1 MPVHSTTP
9 KHHHPPPRR
18 SRRFRPAAL
27 IILGFAT
34 LGCSDPAG
42 IAAQP
47 APTPTTVST
56 AAPAATTAPPA
67 TTAAPTTTPKVEVP
81 RLVGMKLASARQRL
95 ASHGLKLRVRYRPTA
110 RFAAGTVISQ
120 SRRIGA
126 GVARSS
132 AITLVIAKALPPP
145 PTTQPHPHRRR
156 LRGAVTPPTKAPAST
171 PPPPTTTAPEA
182 PETAPSTSRA
192 RSGSTLPTPTTST
205 PTTTAS
211 AANPTDDQPPGP
223 PLTFAWHDGATV
235 PPGVVRKVL
244 VPQVGLSVQEALKCL
259 RTIRWAAW

>member
-145 PTTQPHPHRRR
+145 PTTQP
-156 LRGAVTPPTKAPAST
+156 
-171 PPPPTTTAPEA
+171 PPPPTT
-182 PETAPSTSRA
+182 PS
-192 RSGSTLPTPTTST
+192 RSCHPSYEGACLDP
-205 PTTTAS
+205 TAS
-211 AANPTDDQPPGP
+211 DYDCAGGSGNGPKYVQGPVRVRPPDPYDLDADD
-223 PLTFAWHDGATV
+223 DGLGCE
-235 PPGVVRKVL
+235 PY
-244 VPQVGLSVQEALKCL
+244 
-259 RTIRWAAW
+259 

>member
-9 KHHHPPPRR
+9 KHRHPPPRR
-18 SRRFRPAAL
+18 SRHFRPAAL

-47 APTPTTVST
+47 APAPTTVST
-56 AAPAATTAPPA
+56 AAPAATTTAPPA

-120 SRRIGA
+120 SRRMGV

-145 PTTQPHPHRRR
+145 PPTTQPRPRRR
-156 LRGAVTPPTKAPAST
+156 LLRGAVTRPTKAPAST

-192 RSGSTLPTPTTST
+192 QSRSALPTPSTST

-211 AANPTDDQPPGP
+211 AANPTDGRVSAP
-223 PLTFAWHDGATV
+223 H
-235 PPGVVRKVL
+235 VRV
-244 VPQVGLSVQEALKCL
+244 A
-259 RTIRWAAW
+259 R

>member
-18 SRRFRPAAL
+18 SRRFRPATL
-27 IILGFAT
+27 IILGFAA

-81 RLVGMKLASARQRL
+81 RLVGMRLASARQRL

-145 PTTQPHPHRRR
+145 PTTQP
-156 LRGAVTPPTKAPAST
+156 
-171 PPPPTTTAPEA
+171 PPPPTT
-182 PETAPSTSRA
+182 PS
-192 RSGSTLPTPTTST
+192 RSCHPSYEGACLDP
-205 PTTTAS
+205 TAS
-211 AANPTDDQPPGP
+211 DYDCAGGSGNGPKYVQGPVRVHPPDPYDLDADD
-223 PLTFAWHDGATV
+223 DGLGCE
-235 PPGVVRKVL
+235 PY
-244 VPQVGLSVQEALKCL
+244 
-259 RTIRWAAW
+259 

>member
-1 MPVHSTTP
+1 MPVHSTTL
-9 KHHHPPPRR
+9 KHRHPPPRR
-18 SRRFRPAAL
+18 SRHFRPAAL

-47 APTPTTVST
+47 APAPTTVST
-56 AAPAATTAPPA
+56 AAPAAATTAPPA

-120 SRRIGA
+120 SRRMGV

-145 PTTQPHPHRRR
+145 PPTTQP
-156 LRGAVTPPTKAPAST
+156 
-171 PPPPTTTAPEA
+171 PPPPTT
-182 PETAPSTSRA
+182 PS
-192 RSGSTLPTPTTST
+192 RSCHPSYEGACLDP
-205 PTTTAS
+205 TAS
-211 AANPTDDQPPGP
+211 DYDCAGGSGNGPKYVQGPVKVRPPDP
-223 PLTFAWHDGATV
+223 FDLDADNDGLGCE
-235 PPGVVRKVL
+235 PY
-244 VPQVGLSVQEALKCL
+244 
-259 RTIRWAAW
+259 

>member
-1 MPVHSTTP
+1 MPVHSTTL
-9 KHHHPPPRR
+9 KHRHPPPRR
-18 SRRFRPAAL
+18 SRHFRPAAL

-47 APTPTTVST
+47 APAPTTVST
-56 AAPAATTAPPA
+56 AAPAAATTAPPA

-120 SRRIGA
+120 SRRMGV

-132 AITLVIAKALPPP
+132 AITLVIAKALPPQP
-145 PTTQPHPHRRR
+145 PSTQP
-156 LRGAVTPPTKAPAST
+156 
-171 PPPPTTTAPEA
+171 PPPPTT
-182 PETAPSTSRA
+182 PS
-192 RSGSTLPTPTTST
+192 RSCHPSYEGACLDP
-205 PTTTAS
+205 TAS
-211 AANPTDDQPPGP
+211 DYDCAGGSGNGPKYVQGPVKVRPPDP
-223 PLTFAWHDGATV
+223 FDLDADNDGLGCE
-235 PPGVVRKVL
+235 PY
-244 VPQVGLSVQEALKCL
+244 
-259 RTIRWAAW
+259 

>member
-145 PTTQPHPHRRR
+145 PTTQP
-156 LRGAVTPPTKAPAST
+156 
-171 PPPPTTTAPEA
+171 PPPPTT
-182 PETAPSTSRA
+182 PS
-192 RSGSTLPTPTTST
+192 RSCHPSYEGACLDL
-205 PTTTAS
+205 TAS
-211 AANPTDDQPPGP
+211 DYDCAGGSGNGPKYVQGPVRVHPPDPYDLDADD
-223 PLTFAWHDGATV
+223 DGLGCE
-235 PPGVVRKVL
+235 PY
-244 VPQVGLSVQEALKCL
+244 
-259 RTIRWAAW
+259 

>member
-9 KHHHPPPRR
+9 KHRHPPPRR
-18 SRRFRPAAL
+18 SRHFRPAAL

-47 APTPTTVST
+47 APAPTTVST
-56 AAPAATTAPPA
+56 AAPAAATTAPPA
-67 TTAAPTTTPKVEVP
+67 TTAAPTTTPKVDVP

-120 SRRIGA
+120 SRRMGV

-145 PTTQPHPHRRR
+145 PPTTQP
-156 LRGAVTPPTKAPAST
+156 
-171 PPPPTTTAPEA
+171 PPPPTT
-182 PETAPSTSRA
+182 PS
-192 RSGSTLPTPTTST
+192 RSCHPSYEGACLDP
-205 PTTTAS
+205 TAS
-211 AANPTDDQPPGP
+211 DYDCAGGSGNGPKYVQGPVKVRPPDP
-223 PLTFAWHDGATV
+223 FDLDADNDGLGCE
-235 PPGVVRKVL
+235 PY
-244 VPQVGLSVQEALKCL
+244 
-259 RTIRWAAW
+259 

>member
-1 MPVHSTTP
+1 MPVHSTTL
-9 KHHHPPPRR
+9 KHRHPPPRR
-18 SRRFRPAAL
+18 SRHFRPAAL

-47 APTPTTVST
+47 APAPTTVST
-56 AAPAATTAPPA
+56 AAPAAATTAPPA

-120 SRRIGA
+120 SRRMGV

-132 AITLVIAKALPPP
+132 AITLVIAKALPPQP
-145 PTTQPHPHRRR
+145 PSTQP
-156 LRGAVTPPTKAPAST
+156 
-171 PPPPTTTAPEA
+171 PPPPTT
-182 PETAPSTSRA
+182 PS
-192 RSGSTLPTPTTST
+192 RSCHPSYEGACLDP
-205 PTTTAS
+205 TAS
-211 AANPTDDQPPGP
+211 DYDCAGGSGNGPRYVQGPVKVRPPDP
-223 PLTFAWHDGATV
+223 FDLDADNDGLGCE
-235 PPGVVRKVL
+235 PY
-244 VPQVGLSVQEALKCL
+244 
-259 RTIRWAAW
+259 